1 MTEVFKTN
9 VRTPYA
15 AKQIINDLGVT
26 LPGCD
31 ISFDL
36 EDCDKVLRVQS
47 RDGLIIDIEAI
58 HKIVNSYGFNIA
70 VLNE

>member
-9 VRTPYA
+9 VLTPHA
-15 AKQIINDLGVT
+15 AKQIINDLGCT

-47 RDGLIIDIEAI
+47 GDGLDINIEAI
-58 HKIVNSYGFNIA
+58 HKIVNSYGFQIA
-70 VLNE
+70 VLNK